1 MVKKQQVIV
10 IGLGVFGTTVA
21 QEMTRLGHDVLGLDI
36 DEQRV
41 DRLAQD
47 ITHAVIAD
55 VTDESALIELNAG
68 SYDVGVVAIGR
79 NAEATMLATL
89 QLHELGVKKIWAKAL
104 SLQHHRILE
113 RLGATRVISPEHE
126 MGVRISQELNYP
138 MVHDYLS
145 LGDDYFVVEFQTTE
159 DLIGKTVGD
168 LIGNLPVSA
177 LVAKRMKTSHIHP
190 EASWDIQ
197 SGDRLVLG
205 GQLDDLRAL
214 IHRL

>member
-68 SYDVGVVAIGR
+68 NYDVGVVAIGR

-145 LGDDYFVVEFQTTE
+145 LGDDYFVVEFQTTK

-177 LVAKRMKTSHIHP
+177 LVAKRMKTAHTHP
-190 EASWDIQ
+190 DTNWDIQ

-205 GQLDDLRAL
+205 GQLNDLRAL

>member
-89 QLHELGVKKIWAKAL
+89 QLHELGVKNMGKSVEPAAPPDSGTAGSHPGYLARTRNGRAHFPGAEL
-104 SLQHHRILE
+104 SHGA
-113 RLGATRVISPEHE
+113 RLPEP
-126 MGVRISQELNYP
+126 G
-138 MVHDYLS
+138 
-145 LGDDYFVVEFQTTE
+145 
-159 DLIGKTVGD
+159 
-168 LIGNLPVSA
+168 
-177 LVAKRMKTSHIHP
+177 
-190 EASWDIQ
+190 
-197 SGDRLVLG
+197 
-205 GQLDDLRAL
+205 
-214 IHRL
+214 

>member
-68 SYDVGVVAIGR
+68 NYDVGVVAIGR

-159 DLIGKTVGD
+159 DLIGKALGN

-177 LVAKRMKTSHIHP
+177 LVAKRMKTAHTHP
-190 EASWDIQ
+190 DTSWDIQ

-205 GQLDDLRAL
+205 GQLNDLRVL

>member
-159 DLIGKTVGD
+159 DLIGKALGN

-177 LVAKRMKTSHIHP
+177 LVAKRMKTAHIHP
-190 EASWDIQ
+190 DTNWDIQ

-205 GQLDDLRAL
+205 GQLNDLRVL

>member
-159 DLIGKTVGD
+159 DLIGKTLGD

-177 LVAKRMKTSHIHP
+177 LVAKRMKTAHTHP
-190 EASWDIQ
+190 DTSWDIQ

-205 GQLDDLRAL
+205 GQLNDLRAL

>member
-68 SYDVGVVAIGR
+68 NYDVGVVAIGR

-159 DLIGKTVGD
+159 DLIGKALGN

-177 LVAKRMKTSHIHP
+177 LVAKRMKTAHIHP
-190 EASWDIQ
+190 DTNWDIQ

-205 GQLDDLRAL
+205 GQLNDLRVL

>member
-1 MVKKQQVIV
+1 M
-10 IGLGVFGTTVA
+10 
-21 QEMTRLGHDVLGLDI
+21 
-36 DEQRV
+36 
-41 DRLAQD
+41 
-47 ITHAVIAD
+47 
-55 VTDESALIELNAG
+55 
-68 SYDVGVVAIGR
+68 
-79 NAEATMLATL
+79 
-89 QLHELGVKKIWAKAL
+89 

-138 MVHDYLS
+138 MVHDYLN

-159 DLIGKTVGD
+159 DLIGKTLGD

-177 LVAKRMKTSHIHP
+177 LVAKRMKTAHTHP
-190 EASWDIQ
+190 DTSWDIQ

-205 GQLDDLRAL
+205 GQLNDLRAL

>member
-1 MVKKQQVIV
+1 MIKKQQVIV

-55 VTDESALIELNAG
+55 VTDESALVELNAG
-68 SYDVGVVAIGR
+68 NYDVGVVAIGR

-177 LVAKRMKTSHIHP
+177 LVAKRMKNSHIHP

>member
-145 LGDDYFVVEFQTTE
+145 LGDDYFVVEFQTTK

-177 LVAKRMKTSHIHP
+177 LVAKRMKTAHTHP
-190 EASWDIQ
+190 DTSWDIQ

-205 GQLDDLRAL
+205 GQLNDLRAL